1 MWVRDGTSHWTPQSL
16 RSAMVDAMQSNKE
29 LMQANAKNYI
39 EWKRET
45 EKLLEPGKYE
55 VSAGDYLVPALV
67 TCTRENALVLD
78 IKRGKVFAF
87 AASIWKGEAVNQPP
101 LLLVY
106 DGSHFETLLA
116 KSEEDAQLTKDY
128 FDQQVKNDEIER
140 VQIKLDK
147 LERRIDKLGEE
158 ATGEF
163 TRVIDMKTVKMKLI
177 ACEKEFDLVKKVNT
191 QQQQRKSIIHKLGY
205 FLDVIGDK
213 IGEAEANQA
222 TATTVPEKVAAATA
236 TAENMSAGAE
246 QEAQV
251 ISLITPHLT
260 RY

>member
-116 KSEEDAQLTKDY
+116 KSEEDTQLTKDY
-128 FDQQVKNDEIER
+128 FDQQVKKDEIER

-163 TRVIDMKTVKMKLI
+163 TRVIDMKTVKMELI
-177 ACEKEFDLVKKVNT
+177 ACEKEFDLVQKVST
-191 QQQQRKSIIHKLGY
+191 QQQQRKSIIKKLGF

-260 RY
+260 CY